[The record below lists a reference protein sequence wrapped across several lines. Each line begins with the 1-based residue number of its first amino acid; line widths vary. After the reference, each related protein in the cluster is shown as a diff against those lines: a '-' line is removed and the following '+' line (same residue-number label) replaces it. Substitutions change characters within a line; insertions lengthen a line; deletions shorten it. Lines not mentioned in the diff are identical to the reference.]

1 MTSEMMSWA
10 EYAEKAE
17 AWLSEHAERR
27 SPEGELRWGVGSDN
41 VAIFHNLT
49 EAEERACIDELRA
62 WQRLKSDAGYGS
74 ISWPLEYGG
83 AGLPRAYEHEFARL
97 ERMFATPASHEA
109 VMISLNI
116 EAPTILTLGSD
127 AQKRRW
133 VASLRRADE
142 LCCQLFS
149 EPAAGSDLGSIG
161 LRAER
166 DGDEWV
172 LNGQKVW
179 TSGAQHADV
188 GYVIARTDRTVP
200 RQRAMTAFLVE
211 MDTPGVEVRPLRQ
224 MSGGSSF
231 NEVFFTD
238 VRVADSDRVGDVGA
252 GWHAM
257 MTTLGFER
265 AAATGGTGGNDLF
278 GRLVLLARHLG
289 RDDDPVVRQLLADV
303 YIERRVK
310 SLTQRRAADRRRAG
324 GVPGPEGSLGKLA
337 YSNWLQHVS
346 HVASVL
352 LGPSLTADTGEWGT
366 FAWTQLVNGAPG
378 MRLGGG
384 TDEIQRNTIAER
396 VLGLPRDPR

>member
-1 MTSEMMSWA
+1 
-10 EYAEKAE
+10 
-17 AWLSEHAERR
+17 
-27 SPEGELRWGVGSDN
+27 
-41 VAIFHNLT
+41 
-49 EAEERACIDELRA
+49 
-62 WQRLKSDAGYGS
+62 
-74 ISWPLEYGG
+74 
-83 AGLPRAYEHEFARL
+83 
-97 ERMFATPASHEA
+97 
-109 VMISLNI
+109 
-116 EAPTILTLGSD
+116 
-127 AQKRRW
+127 
-133 VASLRRADE
+133 
-142 LCCQLFS
+142 
-149 EPAAGSDLGSIG
+149 
-161 LRAER
+161 
-166 DGDEWV
+166 V

>member
-1 MTSEMMSWA
+1 MTETMPLA
-10 EYAEKAE
+10 EYVEKAE
-17 AWLSEHAERR
+17 AWLSEHAARR
-27 SPEGELRWGVGSDN
+27 GPEGAPEWGVGSDN
-41 VAIFHNLT
+41 VAVFHNLT
-49 EAEERACIDELRA
+49 QEEERACIDELRA

-74 ISWPLEYGG
+74 ISWPIEYGG
-83 AGLPRAYEHEFARL
+83 AGLPRSYEGAFDRL
-97 ERMFATPASHEA
+97 ERMFVTPAPHEA
-109 VMISLNI
+109 VTISLNI
-116 EAPTILTLGSD
+116 EAPSILALGSES
-127 AQKRRW
+127 QKQRW
-133 VASLRRADE
+133 VASLRRGDE

-149 EPAAGSDLGSIG
+149 EPAAGSDLGSIS

-179 TSGAQHADV
+179 TSGAQYADV
-188 GYVIARTDRTVP
+188 GYLIARTDPCPP
-200 RQRAMTAFLVE
+200 RQAAMTPFLV
-211 MDTPGVEVRPLRQ
+211 DLGAPGVEVRPLRQ

-238 VRVADSDRVGDVGA
+238 VRVADADRVGDVGA

-265 AAATGGTGGNDLF
+265 AASTGGTGGNDLF

-289 RDDDPVVRQLLADV
+289 RDDEPVVRQLLADV
-303 YIERRVK
+303 YMERKVK
-310 SLTQRRAADRRRAG
+310 SLTQRRAAERLRAG

-337 YSNWLQHVS
+337 YSNWLQQTS
-346 HVASVL
+346 HVAAVL
-352 LGPSLTADTGEWGT
+352 LGARLTADTGEWGT

-396 VLGLPRDPR
+396 VLGLPREPR